1 MGVNKASKKWG
12 KTGKVRKNLFGYAL
26 IVISFLLAVNALIA
40 SNYIDLDE
48 YRYSGANAYI
58 ARYISKDVRLASI
71 IERESK
77 GLEFMVWSHE
87 RLELSRDLN
96 EMLHLRI
103 NFSPFNGNL
112 WSQLSY
118 LQRDA
123 GISISERAW
132 TIERA
137 SRLLRWN
144 FNQRSKISHYCIA
157 EYAQFEPVSPELCTS
172 LISNL
177 PKHWN
182 DVERSTNANVR
193 LRDLESVILLEQA
206 KRNNGVDQ

>member
-1 MGVNKASKKWG
+1 MGVNKVFKKWV
-12 KTGKVRKNLFGYAL
+12 KTGKVLKKIFGCAL
-26 IVISFLLAVNALIA
+26 IVISFLLSANALIA

-48 YRYSGANAYI
+48 YRYSGVNAYI
-58 ARYISKDVRLASI
+58 APYISKDVRLASI

-87 RLELSRDLN
+87 RLELSRNLS
-96 EMLHLRI
+96 EMLHKRI

-123 GISISERAW
+123 GVSISERAW

-144 FNQRSKISHYCIA
+144 FNQRSKISRYCIT
-157 EYAQFEPVSPELCTS
+157 EYAQFELVSPELCSS

-177 PKHWN
+177 PKHWS
-182 DVERSTNANVR
+182 DVQKSINANVR
-193 LRDLESVILLEQA
+193 LQDLESVILLEQA